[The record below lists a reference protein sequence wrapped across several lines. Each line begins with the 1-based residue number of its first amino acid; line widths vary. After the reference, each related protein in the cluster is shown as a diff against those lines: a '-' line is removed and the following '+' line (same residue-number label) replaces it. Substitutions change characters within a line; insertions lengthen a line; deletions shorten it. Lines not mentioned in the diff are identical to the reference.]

1 MQALTKKLPFWL
13 KLLYGSGDWG
23 LSSIGMMRSI
33 FYALYLT
40 DVVGIEPRLASI
52 GALAGIV
59 WDAINDPLIGMI
71 SDRIQTR
78 WGRRRPFLLWFAFP
92 FGLSFVILW
101 SAPNWESQIALTI
114 YVTLAFMISDTLTTL
129 VAMPYLA
136 LTPELTRDYDERTT
150 LSSFRTVFQLLA
162 AMMVVITAPMIV
174 DQVIHNGG
182 TQQQGFMLAGAVF
195 GGLSAVPLFLIG
207 WFVHEKF
214 QPEPQE
220 ELPFRET
227 LRIAW
232 KNIPFR
238 YAAGIYMFNW
248 SAVDMIAIIFP
259 YFLLYWVAE
268 GNLLAKVNILGIDLA
283 LESAFFGIMMLV
295 CILCVP
301 FWLWLA
307 KTRNKR
313 EAYILGMSF
322 WVIVQTMIFT
332 IQPGE
337 TGYLLFIGA
346 LAGVGVSAAYILPD
360 SILPDVI
367 EWDEL
372 RTRRRQEGIYYGIR
386 TLIRKL
392 TGAMVIFL
400 TLQILGWS
408 GYQAPPDGAI
418 QSTQSASAL
427 IAIRL
432 MVSLLGAVILAGT
445 ILLAWSYP
453 LSREKYERIQKLL
466 KRRRN
471 ETPPPPKPTT
481 DPVSTTDSPEAQS
494 AKPI

>member
-1 MQALTKKLPFWL
+1 MQAIKNKLPLWL

-52 GALAGIV
+52 GALVGIV
-59 WDAINDPLIGMI
+59 WDAINDPLIGML
-71 SDRIQTR
+71 SDRMKTR

-136 LTPELTRDYDERTT
+136 LTPELTRDYDERTA

-162 AMMVVITAPMIV
+162 AIAVVVAAPIIV
-174 DQVIHNGG
+174 DKVILTGG
-182 TQQQGFMLAGAVF
+182 TQQQGFILAGAIF
-195 GGLSAVPLFLIG
+195 GLTGAIPLFFIG
-207 WFVHEKF
+207 WFVREKF
-214 QPEPQE
+214 IPEQQE
-220 ELPFRET
+220 DLPFRET
-227 LRIAW
+227 LHVAW

-248 SAVDMIAIIFP
+248 SAVDMIAITFP

-268 GNLLAKVNILGIDLA
+268 GNLLAKINILGVDLA
-283 LESAFFGIMMLV
+283 LESAFFGTLMVV

-307 KTRNKR
+307 RTRNKR
-313 EAYILGMSF
+313 EAYILGMIF
-322 WVIVQTMIFT
+322 WVIVQGLIFT

-337 TGYLLFIGA
+337 TGYLLFIAA

-392 TGAMVIFL
+392 TGALIIFL
-400 TLQILGWS
+400 TLQVLGWS
-408 GYQAPPDGAI
+408 GYQSPPDGV
-418 QSTQSASAL
+418 TQFTQPDSAL
-427 IAIRL
+427 MAIRL
-432 MVSLLGAVILAGT
+432 MVSLFGGIILAGS
-445 ILLAWSYP
+445 IAFAWSYP
-453 LSREKYERIQKLL
+453 LSREKYERIQRLL
-466 KRRRN
+466 KSRR
-471 ETPPPPKPTT
+471 EQK
-481 DPVSTTDSPEAQS
+481 
-494 AKPI
+494 I

>member
-1 MQALTKKLPFWL
+1 MRSSSNKLPFWL

-101 SAPNWESQIALTI
+101 SAPNWDSQIALTI
-114 YVTLAFMISDTLTTL
+114 YVTLAFMLSDTLTTL

-162 AMMVVITAPMIV
+162 VMMVVITAPMIV
-174 DQVIHNGG
+174 DQVIHKGG
-182 TQQQGFMLAGAVF
+182 TQQQGFMLAGAIF
-195 GGLSAVPLFLIG
+195 GGVSAIPLFLIG

-259 YFLLYWVAE
+259 YFLLYWVAG
-268 GNLLAKVNILGIDLA
+268 GNLLAKINILGIDLA
-283 LESAFFGIMMLV
+283 LESAFFGVMMLV

-313 EAYILGMSF
+313 EAYILGMAF
-322 WVIVQTMIFT
+322 WVIVQIMIFT
-332 IQPGE
+332 IGPGE
-337 TGYLLFIGA
+337 TDYLLFIGA

-372 RTRRRQEGIYYGIR
+372 RTRRRQEGIYYGVR

-392 TGAMVIFL
+392 TGALVIFL

-408 GYQAPPDGAI
+408 GYQAPPEGTI
-418 QSTQSASAL
+418 QSSQPASAL
-427 IAIRL
+427 LAIRL
-432 MVSLLGAVILAGT
+432 MVSLLGAAILAGT

-471 ETPPPPKPTT
+471 ETPSPPKPTT